1 MTKVKQPFANDRQSR
16 RREIVARIILASRR
30 LNRIAILLAAVA
42 IAQGCG
48 PKTDRLSLSGDV
60 TLNGAP
66 LDNGSIRFSSTGD
79 GSLQSTGAVIVDG
92 AFVIPVE
99 KGLLPGKY
107 RVEINSPDD
116 HAKPVRVAAYPG
128 GPTME
133 VPADRIPAAYNIDSD
148 KSVEVDRDSDNHFD
162 FDVVASGK

>member
-1 MTKVKQPFANDRQSR
+1 MKVGRSFVDDRHCMHGGT
-16 RREIVARIILASRR
+16 VADIALASPRWS
-30 LNRIAILLAAVA
+30 RIAMSLVAVA
-42 IAQGCG
+42 VALGCG

-66 LDNGSIRFSSTGD
+66 LDSGSIRFSSAGD
-79 GSLQSTGAVIVDG
+79 GPLQSTGAVIIDG
-92 AFVIPVE
+92 AFVIPAE

-128 GPTME
+128 GPSME

-148 KSVEVDRDSDNHFD
+148 KAVDVDRDSDNHFD
-162 FDVVASGK
+162 FDVVTPKK